1 MSNKNFFADPG
12 TNYIITS
19 TLSSTINQNVS
30 LIPIAN
36 AGNFPDVGSI
46 QINNE
51 KIKYNQII
59 SNVLQNC
66 VRGTDSTTP
75 ATHNS
80 GSNVIL
86 LARQGESSFAVN
98 DSVIYPGWYKER
110 GNNNKTLRLSDSNLM
125 MKGTVRFNE
134 TLNIFQGF
142 NGTTWVS
149 FNAEKGDPGVPG
161 NNASSIFN
169 FTNLPNSDT
178 TSGKIYQSSNSTDVF
193 LRSLKSGLV
202 DINAGIT
209 GIQSLSITNDTNY
222 VNLTPTPV
230 PYVWDFTQNNYN
242 NFSFLK
248 STASDTKFKAF
259 GTVSKWI
266 VATNTTVNK
275 GCAVR
280 ITIETIQSVKKMV
293 IEPYIY
299 TNLNN
304 TNVNQFS
311 ENPKGLG
318 FLGIALETKTAGNT
332 CEVCTEGITSVVL
345 GSNSIITSKNS
356 IDGPGELGFINTDS
370 TIFTPNNLTDP
381 SMTMA
386 HLITNAGYWIE
397 SDGTEIPTNGGLGL
411 FYVKGSV
418 KI

>member
-12 TNYIITS
+12 TNFILTT
-19 TLSSTINQNVS
+19 TLASNINATVS
-30 LIPIAN
+30 LIHITN

-51 KIKYNQII
+51 IIKYNQII

-66 VRGTDSTTP
+66 IRGTNNTSHT
-75 ATHNS
+75 S
-80 GSNVIL
+80 GTLVTL
-86 LARQGESSFAVN
+86 LAREGENSFITN

-134 TLNIFQGF
+134 NLNLFQGF
-142 NGTTWVS
+142 NGTEWVS
-149 FNAEKGDPGVPG
+149 FNAEKGDPGNPG
-161 NNASSIFN
+161 QNASSIFN
-169 FTNLPNSDT
+169 FTNLPNSDA
-178 TSGKIYQSSNSTDVF
+178 TSGKIFKGSDQTDVF
-193 LRSLKSGLV
+193 LRSIKSDLI

-209 GIQSLSITNDTNY
+209 GVKSLSITNDDNY
-222 VNLTPTPV
+222 VSLKPTPV

-242 NFSFLK
+242 NYSFVK
-248 STASDTKFKAF
+248 SSNSDAKFKAF

-266 VATNTTVNK
+266 VAQNKTVTK
-275 GCAVR
+275 GHAVR
-280 ITIETIQSVKKMV
+280 ITMQTISSVLKLV

-304 TNVNQFS
+304 FS
-311 ENPKGLG
+311 ANLTGVS
-318 FLGIALETKTAGNT
+318 FLGIALETKSNGDS

-345 GSNSIITSKNS
+345 GSNISSKN
-356 IDGPGELGFINTDS
+356 IIQGPGEIGFINTDGS
-370 TIFTPNNLTDP
+370 IFTYNTISNINFVNF
-381 SMTMA
+381 
-386 HLITNAGYWIE
+386 ITNAGYWLE
-397 SDGTEIPTNGGLGL
+397 SSNSGSGTEIPYGGLGL

-418 KI
+418 KL